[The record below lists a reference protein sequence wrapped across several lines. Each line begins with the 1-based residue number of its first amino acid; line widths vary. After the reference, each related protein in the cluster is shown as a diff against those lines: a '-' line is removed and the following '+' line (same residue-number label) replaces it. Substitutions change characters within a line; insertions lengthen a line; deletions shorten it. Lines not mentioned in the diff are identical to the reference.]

1 VTEAN
6 VFVTQAS
13 AAIAGNAENTV
24 EQWIE
29 GKLTSSRSIGFGNGT
44 HPLARRGIRLS
55 ERAPF
60 VMPFLIE
67 QVLDKRRQVLHFRSQ
82 ISRPYR
88 AITAGAELPRL
99 KAWVCFPGP
108 SGRISSQTGTPIAPG
123 EVKRRIGFGV
133 RRSQRSGCS
142 RRSRRSLPTSH
153 FSLFTAHQSHYP
165 PLANCSAI
173 SLLMGNSISPLIRT
187 STTTGPSVTANA
199 LSISPRSSGRRT
211 RNPLAPNPIANRSS
225 SG

>member
-6 VFVTQAS
+6 VFVTEAS

-99 KAWVCFPGP
+99 KPGYAFLAL
-108 SGRISSQTGTPIAPG
+108 RAAY
-123 EVKRRIGFGV
+123 RR
-133 RRSQRSGCS
+133 RRER
-142 RRSRRSLPTSH
+142 P
-153 FSLFTAHQSHYP
+153 
-165 PLANCSAI
+165 
-173 SLLMGNSISPLIRT
+173 
-187 STTTGPSVTANA
+187 
-199 LSISPRSSGRRT
+199 
-211 RNPLAPNPIANRSS
+211 
-225 SG
+225 